1 MELKNGEVK
10 MFQWLREYD
19 GSTAQTKYFVL
30 NGLVYGLAIII
41 TTVYCYGRLD
51 FVRSYP
57 TPAYTEAVKKNETLK
72 LSPPTSNQKL
82 KNDTRNP

>member
-1 MELKNGEVK
+1 

-30 NGLVYGLAIII
+30 NALVYGLAMVI

-57 TPAYTEAVKKNETLK
+57 TPAFNEAAQKQEALKQSPTTPQSEAKK
-72 LSPPTSNQKL
+72 
-82 KNDTRNP
+82 